1 MLQEVRYQLQGWATN
16 GHLSWAIR
24 QTFHLQEPPAALK
37 QLIDELAAGNF
48 SSIPLV
54 EVLDRTTMRGLNGGY
69 TSSNPDGEER
79 IYINREWIDTASE
92 PQLNRTILEEFGHYI
107 DTIINGEADTKGDE
121 GERFAAKILGEDAP
135 HHSATE
141 NDQHSLLINNELITI
156 EASAPVAN
164 GNPSLTA
171 ITEDDTNPSGET
183 IASLFNSSFTDGDD
197 DALLAIAV
205 TANAA
210 STDDGNWQYST
221 DSGASWTSIA
231 TTDLSETNA
240 LYLSKSTRVR
250 FLAANNFTGT
260 PGDLTTHLI
269 DSSHTQLSSGES
281 IDVSIIEQD
290 SFSTIPLGLEQGGDE
305 TPVYHFSGAA
315 TVDNKIYFAPFDE
328 GEIGVIDSTTNSY
341 STISTGATS
350 GYQYR
355 GAVAVNDN
363 VYFAPFNAQNIGL
376 LNTTTASF
384 STISTGIPSLY
395 KYWGAIEI
403 NNIVYFSPWDQD
415 EIGVIDTETNT
426 FSTISTGL
434 THDYKYAGA
443 AAVNEKIYF
452 SPFYQDNIG
461 LLDTTTG
468 LFSTITTGLTGN
480 SKYAG
485 AVAVGSNVYFAPCN
499 QDSIGVLDTTTNSF
513 STIST
518 GLTGNSKYFGAIAL
532 GHRIFFAP
540 HAQNDIG
547 VLDTTTNT
555 FSTIETGLT
564 GNNKYSSAAA
574 VGNKVYFSP
583 YDADDASY
591 LQVKN
596 YSFSDSTLSLTTSI
610 LAGNNAPT
618 ITAIASGSITDFGSS
633 SNAIASNLSGTLSAS
648 DEDDDVLTYGIKGGS
663 ITDSKSL
670 LKGNFGTLTV
680 STSTGNYV
688 YTPNADA
695 IGALN
700 PGESAYDIFTVTV
713 TDGSASDTTTYTVK
727 IIGANESDN
736 SEDVQVFNLYIQSK
750 LNKIKATASLAL
762 SAEALSKTTLA
773 ALDKKEISISS
784 KVLEMSQSLEDDQTE
799 SILHWKLDTV
809 APNLNLAG
817 SNGKRSAA
825 KKFLY
830 HNIDDQGALSSFNYN
845 PITRTGARLYDTD
858 GDGLGDLVSV
868 AHRDGQTGDLDGKS
882 NGSLSLKTTA
892 ATIDLNPVFSG
903 QDNGLLTLADP
914 TDSTT
919 AAALNLQASL
929 SSSSNA
935 ANAIGYI
942 ILSAEEAA
950 DADTILKDLDQL
962 KQRAVSLFSS
972 LEASDVTLHDAFR
985 FSRSLQL
992 LNGQSIRFFST
1003 ADSILSDLTSLSD
1016 SRFSWLDHTINS
1028 DGSLAVSGNNNIAFS
1043 LSQQDTDPGLAALIA
1058 QQQHI
1063 AASLDFSAFTEGQTV
1078 SGTLYTAREASFDS
1092 LTGFYRTVDSQGR
1105 VLAADGSLIAP
1116 GEAGYTKAAL
1126 LDSNRVTALDNLSV
1140 DDNKTKDADV
1150 SLTEF
1155 CCLAP
1160 FAKVND
1166 NTFFA
1171 FDAANADGLSHF
1183 QALGDNLFGLEDT
1196 LGGGDLDY
1204 DDFILG
1210 FNFKALTT

>member
-1 MLQEVRYQLQGWATN
+1 MLITSNADQDIQIIKLSNPPTLTSATYNASNGALVITGTNLPANSAATNDIDISKLTLTGEGSSTYTLTSDDVELTSSTEFSLNLNAADQLQLAGLLNKN
-16 GHLSWAIR
+16 G
-24 QTFHLQEPPAALK
+24 
-37 QLIDELAAGNF
+37 
-48 SSIPLV
+48 
-54 EVLDRTTMRGLNGGY
+54 
-69 TSSNPDGEER
+69 TSSGGGTTYNIAAAEDWAPG
-79 IYINREWIDTASE
+79 
-92 PQLNRTILEEFGHYI
+92 
-107 DTIINGEADTKGDE
+107 AD
-121 GERFAAKILGEDAP
+121 
-135 HHSATE
+135 
-141 NDQHSLLINNELITI
+141 
-156 EASAPVAN
+156 
-164 GNPSLTA
+164 
-171 ITEDDTNPSGET
+171 
-183 IASLFNSSFTDGDD
+183 
-197 DALLAIAV
+197 
-205 TANAA
+205 A
-210 STDDGNWQYST
+210 STD
-221 DSGASWTSIA
+221 IA
-231 TTDLSETNA
+231 
-240 LYLSKSTRVR
+240 
-250 FLAANNFTGT
+250 
-260 PGDLTTHLI
+260 DLTGNAITV
-269 DSSHTQLSSGES
+269 SNVAAPTLSSATYNNSTGVLTLS
-281 IDVSIIEQD
+281 GSNLPAHPGSSNDIDVSKLTITGGSGSTYTLTTGDVELTSATAVSITLNSTDQSNLD
-290 SFSTIPLGLEQGGDE
+290 S
-305 TPVYHFSGAA
+305 
-315 TVDNKIYFAPFDE
+315 
-328 GEIGVIDSTTNSY
+328 
-341 STISTGATS
+341 
-350 GYQYR
+350 
-355 GAVAVNDN
+355 
-363 VYFAPFNAQNIGL
+363 L
-376 LNTTTASF
+376 LNKNGTAS
-384 STISTGIPSLY
+384 SQGTTY
-395 KYWGAIEI
+395 
-403 NNIVYFSPWDQD
+403 NI
-415 EIGVIDTETNT
+415 
-426 FSTISTGL
+426 
-434 THDYKYAGA
+434 A
-443 AAVNEKIYF
+443 AADDWAPGAD
-452 SPFYQDNIG
+452 S
-461 LLDTTTG
+461 
-468 LFSTITTGLTGN
+468 STDIADLTGN
-480 SKYAG
+480 AIT
-485 AVAVGSNVYFAPCN
+485 VSNVVATE
-499 QDSIGVLDTTTNSF
+499 DL
-513 STIST
+513 
-518 GLTGNSKYFGAIAL
+518 LL
-532 GHRIFFAP
+532 
-540 HAQNDIG
+540 
-547 VLDTTTNT
+547 
-555 FSTIETGLT
+555 
-564 GNNKYSSAAA
+564 
-574 VGNKVYFSP
+574 
-583 YDADDASY
+583 Y
-591 LQVKN
+591 L
-596 YSFSDSTLSLTTSI
+596 
-610 LAGNNAPT
+610 
-618 ITAIASGSITDFGSS
+618 
-633 SNAIASNLSGTLSAS
+633 
-648 DEDDDVLTYGIKGGS
+648 
-663 ITDSKSL
+663 
-670 LKGNFGTLTV
+670 
-680 STSTGNYV
+680 
-688 YTPNADA
+688 
-695 IGALN
+695 
-700 PGESAYDIFTVTV
+700 
-713 TDGSASDTTTYTVK
+713 
-727 IIGANESDN
+727 
-736 SEDVQVFNLYIQSK
+736 QSK
-750 LNKIKATASLAL
+750 LKKTQVTASL
-762 SAEALSKTTLA
+762 TLA
-773 ALDKKEISISS
+773 ADTLSQSIRSNLNSKGISLAS
-784 KVLEMSQSLEDDQTE
+784 KVLELTQSLPEKQTE
-799 SILHWKLDTV
+799 ANLNLKLATV

-817 SNGKRSAA
+817 SNGERSKD

-830 HNIDDQGALSSFNYN
+830 YNIDDQGALSSFNYN